1 MIRLQPVIL
10 SGGSGTRLWPLS
22 RRAYPKQFLALLD
35 EDSLLQAT
43 AARLDSL
50 GDAAAVAAPVI
61 VCNDAHRFLVADEVG
76 LGKTLVARGI
86 IAKTI
91 DHLWDTVRRID
102 IVYICSNGSI
112 ARQNLRKLH
121 VTGSDERS
129 FELATRLTM
138 LAKELA
144 PRAGT
149 RSMATASSTS

>member
-1 MIRLQPVIL
+1 MRRPDTEAVLAPLKTFQRATVEHAFHRLFEA
-10 SGGSGTRLWPLS
+10 R
-22 RRAYPKQFLALLD
+22 
-35 EDSLLQAT
+35 DST
-43 AARLDSL
+43 
-50 GDAAAVAAPVI
+50 
-61 VCNDAHRFLVADEVG
+61 HRFLVADEVG